1 LYAATFDV
9 DRLDVTGEPV
19 FVADPIV
26 MEAGTGVSTIAVSQA
41 CVNAFL
47 PGGGALL
54 QFEWLDAAGR
64 SRGLIEPSAFYGAF
78 SLSPDCTRIV
88 ARYLATLGG
97 RQRTALRTI
106 DVTRGIVSSVATPPG
121 ALSDPV
127 WTADGARLFYRL
139 DDRLLAQSPHETT
152 HDVVRAET
160 VYPDAVSS
168 DGRWLLGGVPRDT
181 LDRGFGLFVMPAD
194 GSGERVA
201 VADGPYSTDEASFSP
216 DTRWISYHSD
226 VGGRSEVYVAPF
238 PLTSERWQI
247 SPDGGVQA
255 RWSADGRTLY
265 YLDLTGH
272 LMRVS
277 IPAEG
282 PARAGRPERI
292 FETYIA
298 RPMPTSRPSAFAVS
312 RVAWSAF
319 QSAAASAASSA
330 FS

>member
-1 LYAATFDV
+1 V
-9 DRLDVTGEPV
+9 DSVS
-19 FVADPIV
+19 
-26 MEAGTGVSTIAVSQA
+26 GTGVSTIAVSQA
-41 CVNAFL
+41 GVIAFL

-78 SLSPDCTRIV
+78 SLSPDGTRIV

-181 LDRGFGLFVMPAD
+181 IDRGFGLFVMPAD

-292 FETYIA
+292 FDLGIGLPSSTLEHYAVHGDRFLVLRRAADAPPQTIA
-298 RPMPTSRPSAFAVS
+298 VLSNWAGVLEEEPAR
-312 RVAWSAF
+312 
-319 QSAAASAASSA
+319 
-330 FS
+330 